1 MEEIFENLL
10 NIIYNKDLKELYKLF
25 IFIPLIKNRTNL
37 IQNFYQKIHLKG
49 LNLIK
54 NKKFNS
60 KDIFEFIIVC
70 GPYYNNPIY
79 NKSDYRDPEIFKY
92 IPITKR
98 NKDDTEYLEN
108 IKIIKKNR
116 LFDLFSE
123 CNDKVKEKFYRILL
137 EQLKTLS
144 DLKSIFDIFEIKSIE
159 RGFTV
164 LINGRVNEL
173 IYTLLDEDK
182 ENDEILFDI
191 FDNWLLICYKNNLDL
206 NFNTSIIEF
215 NYDFACSYY
224 LHFLNTPKMKSIM
237 DKVKSQLINFMIK
250 QIQKQKLNP
259 ELIIFLLQ
267 NSPNEKF
274 SSYILNQIDSLIMK
288 KEDFY
293 EKGENQK
300 YLFFKLFFE
309 KCSDLLKNNEIYQ
322 GYYLTETVMV
332 MTSILYE
339 IKNHDII
346 YQLINDLI
354 ESKGFYKKLEFLCNG
369 FSN

>member
-1 MEEIFENLL
+1 
-10 NIIYNKDLKELYKLF
+10 
-25 IFIPLIKNRTNL
+25 
-37 IQNFYQKIHLKG
+37 
-49 LNLIK
+49 
-54 NKKFNS
+54 
-60 KDIFEFIIVC
+60 
-70 GPYYNNPIY
+70 
-79 NKSDYRDPEIFKY
+79 
-92 IPITKR
+92 
-98 NKDDTEYLEN
+98 
-108 IKIIKKNR
+108 
-116 LFDLFSE
+116 
-123 CNDKVKEKFYRILL
+123 
-137 EQLKTLS
+137 
-144 DLKSIFDIFEIKSIE
+144 
-159 RGFTV
+159 
-164 LINGRVNEL
+164 
-173 IYTLLDEDK
+173 
-182 ENDEILFDI
+182 
-191 FDNWLLICYKNNLDL
+191 
-206 NFNTSIIEF
+206 
-215 NYDFACSYY
+215 
-224 LHFLNTPKMKSIM
+224 M
-237 DKVKSQLINFMIK
+237 DKVKSQIINFMIK

-369 FSN
+369 FSNENPNKIYFELKKEVEICRRKILELEKLNDYLYSFL